1 MTGTTASLASQTL
14 QSQGMEGVARETRQ
28 PHATACNSIHQTLSR
43 QEGLACETNE
53 VFGIASLCRAL
64 SSRMTD
70 HDSDLNCV
78 TTFKSYSFEYKWKIA
93 EVKARLSK
101 PEPVT
106 CPEIIV
112 SPRGMVPATKW
123 HLAALD
129 RDNGT
134 SWYYIKL
141 TLVSSSK
148 VWARVTIGV
157 RVKEQA
163 TNHDGLEARDCNSNP
178 ECYVTEDL
186 YVSPSCDKPA
196 TVRVGLLKNAFLG
209 HLPRDKLHKFIYD
222 DNLIIHCRIFVN
234 GLDTPIHA
242 INQLPA
248 VEIKAAP
255 IHDLS
260 RVLEDARH
268 KDRYTDVTI
277 VTEGKEFKAH
287 KVVLA
292 TQSPFFET
300 RLEKRWTEE
309 GGTRIDMQDVPAVT
323 MDTILTYMY
332 TGKVENI
339 DKVACELLPKAEEYQ
354 LEGLKVQCE
363 EALSK
368 SLTAETVIDILLMAD
383 THNAGNLKQSCLA
396 FLTGHITDVKKSSAW
411 TEGRLKTKRELWVEV
426 LEHLVNSY

>member
-1 MTGTTASLASQTL
+1 
-14 QSQGMEGVARETRQ
+14 
-28 PHATACNSIHQTLSR
+28 
-43 QEGLACETNE
+43 
-53 VFGIASLCRAL
+53 
-64 SSRMTD
+64 MTD
-70 HDSDLNCV
+70 HDCDLNCV

-101 PEPVT
+101 PEPLT
-106 CPEIIV
+106 CPESIV
-112 SPRGMVPATKW
+112 SPRGMVPATNW
-123 HLAALD
+123 RLAALD
-129 RDNGT
+129 RDA
-134 SWYYIKL
+134 SSYHIKL
-141 TLVSSSK
+141 TLVSSDE
-148 VWARVTIGV
+148 VWSRVTIGV

-163 TNHDGLEARDCNSNP
+163 TVCTDHWLERSDCYFNP
-178 ECYVTEDL
+178 ECYYVTKNL
-186 YVSPSCDKPA
+186 YVSPSCGEPDTIK
-196 TVRVGLLKNAFLG
+196 VGLNSEFLG
-209 HLPRDKLHKFIYD
+209 LLPRSELHKYIDD
-222 DNLIIHCRIFVN
+222 DNLIIHCHIIVN

-248 VEIKAAP
+248 VEIMAAP

-292 TQSPFFET
+292 TQSPFFE
-300 RLEKRWTEE
+300 KRWTEE
-309 GGTRIDMQDVPAVT
+309 GGSRIDMQDVPAVT

-339 DKVACELLPKAEEYQ
+339 DTVACELLPKAEEYQ
-354 LEGLKVQCE
+354 LEGLKVKGE
-363 EALSK
+363 EALIK

-411 TEGRLKTKRELWVEV
+411 TEGRLKTKSELWMEV